1 MLLKDIFDDVV
12 CVIDTATRFL
22 IFVLLTVKVQICSGK
37 SKILKE
43 YRFKDFSIYSGNDV
57 FDILLETII
66 EKSYTKVFVLA
77 DTQTE
82 KYCLPLLKKY
92 LFDIRLITIENG
104 EQNKTLR
111 TAEKVWSRLQQE
123 EADKK
128 AILINLGGG
137 MVADIGGFCAST
149 YKRGIDFINIP
160 TTLLAMVDA
169 AIGGKNAVDFNG
181 IKNAVGTIKQPSVVF
196 IHPDFLNTLP
206 REEMLNGYAEMLKHG
221 LILDKEYWD
230 KLISISTLEPNKISP
245 LINGSI
251 KLKMQVVKKD
261 PDEKSLR
268 KILNFGHTI
277 GHAIEAYSLAL
288 DKKPLKHGEA
298 VAIGLITEA
307 FLSKVKL
314 NLSNKELKQI
324 ADVICRCFPK
334 YSLRSVLS
342 PDVIGYMKQDK
353 KNIEDAINFTLLKK
367 IGKAGINF
375 TCSESQITAALNYYD
390 SL

>member
-1 MLLKDIFDDVV
+1 MFGDIV
-12 CVIDTATRFL
+12 CVIDSATRFL
-22 IFVLLTVKVQICSGK
+22 IFVLLTVKTQICSGK

-43 YRFKDFSIYSGNDV
+43 YHFKDFSIYSGNDV

-77 DTQTE
+77 DEQTE
-82 KYCLPLLKKY
+82 KYCLPLLNKY
-92 LFDIRLITIENG
+92 LFDIRLITITSG
-104 EQNKTLR
+104 EQNKTLQ
-111 TAEKVWSRLQQE
+111 TAEKIWSRLQQE

-128 AILINLGGG
+128 AVLINLGGG
-137 MVADIGGFCAST
+137 VIGDIGGFCAST

-160 TTLLAMVDA
+160 TTLLGMVDA
-169 AIGGKNAVDFNG
+169 AIGGKNAIDLNG
-181 IKNAVGTIKQPSVVF
+181 IKNVIGTIKQPSMVF
-196 IHPDFLNTLP
+196 INPDFLKTLP
-206 REEMLNGYAEMLKHG
+206 KEDLLNGYAEMLKHG
-221 LILDKEYWD
+221 LILDAAYWQ
-230 KLISISTLEPNKISP
+230 KLISISPWEINKIAP

-277 GHAIEAYSLAL
+277 GHAIEAYSLKN

-298 VAIGLITEA
+298 VAIGMVAEA
-307 FLSKVKL
+307 FLSKAKL
-314 NLSNKELKQI
+314 NLTNKELRQI
-324 ADVICRCFPK
+324 SEVIINYFPR
-334 YSLRSVLS
+334 YSFRSILS
-342 PDVIGYMKQDK
+342 PEIIRYMKQDK
-353 KNIEDAINFTLLKK
+353 KNVDDAINFTLIKK